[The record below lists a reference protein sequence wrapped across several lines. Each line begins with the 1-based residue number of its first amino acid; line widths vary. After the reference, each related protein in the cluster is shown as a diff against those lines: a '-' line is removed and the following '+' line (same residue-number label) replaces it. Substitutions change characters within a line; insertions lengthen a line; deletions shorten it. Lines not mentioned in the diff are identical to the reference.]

1 MRVRQLTSARRA
13 RRTLAL
19 ALCLALL
26 FPFCLAEA
34 DDTAYTDYAAAVRP
48 DRTGATARQEV
59 SVKAFV
65 DGDTTHFLVPDSVAA
80 GGVLKARYLAVNTPE
95 STGRIEEY
103 GKKAAAFV
111 RERLSAAASILIE
124 SDTESWNLDSTG
136 ERYLVWVWYKPE
148 EGAAYRNLNIEL
160 LQNGLAVGY
169 SAGNNRYGAVC
180 TAAISQAKDQKLNL
194 FSGQKDPDFYYGDAV
209 ELTIREL
216 RCHPQ
221 QYEGMKVAF
230 HGTVILNYANSVY
243 LEAYDEETGLYFGMP
258 AYYGFGLS
266 GAGLDIL
273 SVGNEV
279 RIVGSFQYYEG
290 GGIWQA
296 TDLKYRMMKPD
307 DPGNIQKLGDGR
319 APAYTPIRAA
329 QLQERRMI
337 PGAEGQPAEEYAF
350 AALALST
357 SVSLQGLRVQSA
369 EETERGVSLLC
380 TQADTPIRVFLA
392 LTGAEDAR
400 PAAEYVNQLIDVKGL
415 LDQNQEEYQIK
426 VFSPDG
432 IRLQPQ

>member
-1 MRVRQLTSARRA
+1 MRVRQLTPLRRA
-13 RRTLAL
+13 RRMLAL

-26 FPFCLAEA
+26 TPLCLAEEA
-34 DDTAYTDYAAAVRP
+34 AYTDYAASVRP
-48 DRTGATARQEV
+48 DRTGAAARQEV
-59 SVKAFV
+59 TVKAFV
-65 DGDTTHFLVPDSVAA
+65 DGDTTHFLVPESVAA

-103 GKKAAAFV
+103 GKKAAAFL
-111 RERLSAAASILIE
+111 RERLSAASSILIE
-124 SDTESWNLDSTG
+124 SDTETWNLDSTG

-148 EGAAYRNLNIEL
+148 AAAPYRNLNIEL
-160 LQNGLAVGY
+160 LQNGLAVAY
-169 SAGNNRYGAVC
+169 SAGSTRYGAAC
-180 TAAISQAKDQKLNL
+180 TAALSQAKNQKLNL

-209 ELTIREL
+209 ELTLREL

-230 HGTVILNYANSVY
+230 HGTVILNSANSVY
-243 LEAYDEETGLYFGMP
+243 LEAYDEETDLYFGMS
-258 AYYGFGLS
+258 AYYGFSLS

-279 RIVGSFQYYEG
+279 SIVGSFQYYEG

-307 DPGNIQKLGDGR
+307 DPGNIQKLGEGR
-319 APAYTPIRAA
+319 VPAYTLIRAA
-329 QLQERRMI
+329 QLQERRTV
-337 PGAEGQPAEEYAF
+337 PGAEGQPAEEYSF

-357 SVSLQGLRVQSA
+357 SVSLEDLRVQSA
-369 EETERGVSLLC
+369 EETDRGVSLLC
-380 TQADTPIRVFLA
+380 VQEGAPIRVYLA
-392 LTGAEDAR
+392 LTAAEGAR

-415 LDQNQEEYQIK
+415 LEQNGEEYQIR
-426 VFSPDG
+426 VFSPEG
-432 IRLQPQ
+432 VQIQPQ

>member
-1 MRVRQLTSARRA
+1 MRVRQLTPLRRA
-13 RRTLAL
+13 RRMLAL

-26 FPFCLAEA
+26 TPLCLAAEA
-34 DDTAYTDYAAAVRP
+34 AYTDYAASVRP
-48 DRTGATARQEV
+48 DRTGAAARQEV
-59 SVKAFV
+59 TVKAFV
-65 DGDTTHFLVPDSVAA
+65 DGDTTHFLVPESVAA
-80 GGVLKARYLAVNTPE
+80 EGVLKARYLAVNTPE

-111 RERLSAAASILIE
+111 RERLSAASSILIE
-124 SDTESWNLDSTG
+124 SDTETWNLDSTG

-148 EGAAYRNLNIEL
+148 AAAPYRNLNIEL
-160 LQNGLAVGY
+160 LQNGLAVAY
-169 SAGNNRYGAVC
+169 SAGSTRYGAAC
-180 TAAISQAKDQKLNL
+180 TAALSQAKNQKLNL

-209 ELTIREL
+209 ELTLREL

-230 HGTVILNYANSVY
+230 HGTVILNSANSVY
-243 LEAYDEETGLYFGMP
+243 LEAYDEETGLYFGMS
-258 AYYGFGLS
+258 AYYGFSLS

-307 DPGNIQKLGDGR
+307 DPGNIQKLGEGR
-319 APAYTPIRAA
+319 VPAYTLIRAA
-329 QLQERRMI
+329 QLQERRTV
-337 PGAEGQPAEEYAF
+337 PGAEGQPAEEYSF

-357 SVSLQGLRVQSA
+357 SVSLEDLRVQSA
-369 EETERGVSLLC
+369 EETDRGVSLLC
-380 TQADTPIRVFLA
+380 VQEGAPIRVYLA
-392 LTGAEDAR
+392 LTAAEGAR

-415 LDQNQEEYQIK
+415 LEQNGEEYQIR
-426 VFSPDG
+426 VFSPEG
-432 IRLQPQ
+432 VQIQPQ

>member
-1 MRVRQLTSARRA
+1 MRVRQLTPLRRA
-13 RRTLAL
+13 RRVLAL

-26 FPFCLAEA
+26 APLCLAEEA
-34 DDTAYTDYAAAVRP
+34 AYTDYAASVRP
-48 DRTGATARQEV
+48 DRTGAAARQEV
-59 SVKAFV
+59 TVKAFV
-65 DGDTTHFLVPDSVAA
+65 DGDTTHFLVPESVAA

-111 RERLSAAASILIE
+111 RERLSAASSILIE
-124 SDTESWNLDSTG
+124 SDTETWNLDSTG

-148 EGAAYRNLNIEL
+148 AAAPYRNLNIEL
-160 LQNGLAVGY
+160 LQNGLAVAY
-169 SAGNNRYGAVC
+169 SAGSTRYGAAC
-180 TAAISQAKDQKLNL
+180 TAALSQAKNQKLNL

-209 ELTIREL
+209 ELTLREL
-216 RCHPQ
+216 RCHPR

-230 HGTVILNYANSVY
+230 HGTVILNSANSVY

-258 AYYGFGLS
+258 AYYGFSLS

-307 DPGNIQKLGDGR
+307 DPGNIQKLGEGR
-319 APAYTPIRAA
+319 VPAYTLIRAA
-329 QLQERRMI
+329 QLQERRTV
-337 PGAEGQPAEEYAF
+337 PGAEGQPAEEYSF

-357 SVSLQGLRVQSA
+357 SVSLEDLRVQSA
-369 EETERGVSLLC
+369 EETDRGVSLLC
-380 TQADTPIRVFLA
+380 VQEGAPIRVYLA
-392 LTGAEDAR
+392 LTAAEGAR

-415 LDQNQEEYQIK
+415 LEQNGEEYQIR
-426 VFSPDG
+426 VFSPEG
-432 IRLQPQ
+432 VQIQPQ

>member
-1 MRVRQLTSARRA
+1 M
-13 RRTLAL
+13 LAL

-26 FPFCLAEA
+26 TPLCLAAEA
-34 DDTAYTDYAAAVRP
+34 AYTDYAASVRP
-48 DRTGATARQEV
+48 DRTGAAARQEV
-59 SVKAFV
+59 TVKAFV
-65 DGDTTHFLVPDSVAA
+65 DGDTTHFLVPESVAA
-80 GGVLKARYLAVNTPE
+80 EGVLKARYLAVNTPE

-111 RERLSAAASILIE
+111 RERLSAASSILIE
-124 SDTESWNLDSTG
+124 SDTETWNLDSTG

-148 EGAAYRNLNIEL
+148 AAAPYRNLNIEL
-160 LQNGLAVGY
+160 LQNGLAVAY
-169 SAGNNRYGAVC
+169 SAGSTRYGAAC
-180 TAAISQAKDQKLNL
+180 TAALSQAKNQKLNL

-209 ELTIREL
+209 ELTLREL

-230 HGTVILNYANSVY
+230 HGTVILNSANSVY
-243 LEAYDEETGLYFGMP
+243 LEAYDEETGLYFGMS
-258 AYYGFGLS
+258 AYYGFSLS

-307 DPGNIQKLGDGR
+307 DPGNIQKLGEGR
-319 APAYTPIRAA
+319 VPAYTLIRAA
-329 QLQERRMI
+329 QLQERRTV
-337 PGAEGQPAEEYAF
+337 PGAEGQPAEEYSF

-357 SVSLQGLRVQSA
+357 SVSLEDLRVQSA
-369 EETERGVSLLC
+369 EETDRGVSLLC
-380 TQADTPIRVFLA
+380 VQEGAPIRVYLA
-392 LTGAEDAR
+392 LTAAEGAR

-415 LDQNQEEYQIK
+415 LEQNGEEYQIR
-426 VFSPDG
+426 VFSPEG
-432 IRLQPQ
+432 VQIQPQ

>member
-1 MRVRQLTSARRA
+1 MRVRQLIPLRRV
-13 RRTLAL
+13 RRMLAL

-26 FPFCLAEA
+26 APLCLAEEA
-34 DDTAYTDYAAAVRP
+34 AYTDYAASVRP
-48 DRTGATARQEV
+48 DRTGAAARQEV
-59 SVKAFV
+59 TVKAFV
-65 DGDTTHFLVPDSVAA
+65 DGDTTHFLVPESVAA

-111 RERLSAAASILIE
+111 RERLSAASSILIE
-124 SDTESWNLDSTG
+124 SDTETWNLDSTG

-148 EGAAYRNLNIEL
+148 AAAPYRNLNIEL
-160 LQNGLAVGY
+160 LQNGLAVAY
-169 SAGNNRYGAVC
+169 SAGSTRYGAAC
-180 TAAISQAKDQKLNL
+180 TAALSQAKNQKLNL

-209 ELTIREL
+209 ELTLREL

-230 HGTVILNYANSVY
+230 HGTVILNSANSVY
-243 LEAYDEETGLYFGMP
+243 LEAYDEETDLYFGMS
-258 AYYGFGLS
+258 AYYGFSLS

-307 DPGNIQKLGDGR
+307 DPGNIQKLGEGR
-319 APAYTPIRAA
+319 VPAYTLIRAA
-329 QLQERRMI
+329 QLQERRTI
-337 PGAEGQPAEEYAF
+337 PGAEGQPAEEYSF

-357 SVSLQGLRVQSA
+357 SVSLEDLRVQSA
-369 EETERGVSLLC
+369 EETDRGVSLLC
-380 TQADTPIRVFLA
+380 VQEGAPIRVCLA
-392 LTGAEDAR
+392 LTAAEGAR

-415 LDQNQEEYQIK
+415 LEQNGEEYQIR
-426 VFSPDG
+426 VFSPEG
-432 IRLQPQ
+432 VQIQPQ